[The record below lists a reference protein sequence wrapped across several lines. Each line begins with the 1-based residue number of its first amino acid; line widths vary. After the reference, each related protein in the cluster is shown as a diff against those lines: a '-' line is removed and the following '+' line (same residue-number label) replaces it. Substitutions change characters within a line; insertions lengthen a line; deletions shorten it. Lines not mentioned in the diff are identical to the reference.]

1 MSKKFE
7 DEFMDLQS
15 ELISLCLEVTNKR
28 VDKIY
33 AYASIEEKSQ
43 MFNAFFEVAGEI
55 KMLNQLGINNTLAMQ
70 FLKLGTGDL
79 GKIKALCKEYD
90 MATPTELKMY
100 YDVKSGKYNADY
112 QYIEVCSSKTGISAG
127 EVFMNWVNQQ
137 RQELGKD

>member
-15 ELISLCLEVTNKR
+15 ELISLCLEVTDKR

-55 KMLNQLGINNTLAMQ
+55 KMLNQLGINNNLMMQ

-79 GKIKALCKEYD
+79 GKIKELCKEYD
-90 MATPTELKMY
+90 MLVPTELKMY
-100 YDVKSGKYNADY
+100 YDVKTGKYNADY
-112 QYIEVCSSKTGISAG
+112 QYTEVCSSKTGISAG
-127 EVFMNWVNQQ
+127 EVFMNWINQKK
-137 RQELGKD
+137 QELGKL